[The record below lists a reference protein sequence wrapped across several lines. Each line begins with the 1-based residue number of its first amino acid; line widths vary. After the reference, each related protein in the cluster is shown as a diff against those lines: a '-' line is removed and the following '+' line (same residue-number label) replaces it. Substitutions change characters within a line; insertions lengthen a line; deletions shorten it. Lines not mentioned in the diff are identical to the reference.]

1 MLEGALDD
9 FPGTILAVSHDR
21 YFINRIATRIIE
33 MRPDGVKFYLG
44 NYDDYLEKKRREA
57 EGIEERAPGVT
68 RTALEKEK
76 KRDRQAREADKQEKA
91 RIAAVEKEIADLEA
105 KIAELEAQS
114 AQPEVYSNSEKA
126 KENALALRKA
136 REALDEKYDLWAE
149 LSE

>member
-1 MLEGALDD
+1 MVLENERGELYIFD
-9 FPGTILAVSHDR
+9 FKTSQSFSKYR
-21 YFINRIATRIIE
+21 EIIE
-33 MRPDGVKFYLG
+33 QNLSIQ
-44 NYDDYLEKKRREA
+44 LELY
-57 EGIEERAPGVT
+57 

-76 KRDRQAREADKQEKA
+76 QRDRQAREADKQEKA

-136 REALDEKYDLWAE
+136 REALEEKYDRWAE